1 LRTTAK
7 YDVVNPPAM
16 KRLVTAG
23 TQLRAFPPAIMEA
36 SFKAANET
44 YIELAKANAR
54 FKRILDSIMA
64 FRQDSYSWWQ
74 VAELSFDLFQVKML
88 GRS

>member
-1 LRTTAK
+1 MRVTAK
-7 YDVVNPPAM
+7 YDHVNPAAM
-16 KRLVTAG
+16 KRLITAG
-23 TQLRAFPPAIMEA
+23 TQLRAFPPAVMEA

-44 YIELAKANAR
+44 YAELAKTNAR
-54 FKRILDSIMA
+54 FKKILNSFMA

>member
-1 LRTTAK
+1 
-7 YDVVNPPAM
+7 M
-16 KRLVTAG
+16 
-23 TQLRAFPPAIMEA
+23 
-36 SFKAANET
+36 
-44 YIELAKANAR
+44 
-54 FKRILDSIMA
+54 MA